1 MSLPLHSSLLA
12 LLRAWPLYSCIAVAS
27 CLLWWQPA
35 REVSAAVVIAL
46 YLALSLRCWRGRLRP
61 RAAVDGP
68 AQLVIAYASQ
78 GGQAQDFA
86 ERSAAQLRDA
96 GQQALLLPLN
106 ALDPNHWAAP
116 RILFVVS
123 TYGEGEAPDNA
134 ARFEQRLAAD
144 GIHAQSLEYAVLAFG
159 DRQYRD
165 FCAFGRRLDERLRQ
179 LGGAC
184 RCSTGW
190 KPIAAI
196 LACCVTGNINWP
208 T

>member
-1 MSLPLHSSLLA
+1 MATGAGGQRGSGDRALSRAFATLLA
-12 LLRAWPLYSCIAVAS
+12 WTVA
-27 CLLWWQPA
+27 
-35 REVSAAVVIAL
+35 
-46 YLALSLRCWRGRLRP
+46 P

-96 GQQALLLPLN
+96 GQQTLLLPLN

-134 ARFEQRLAAD
+134 ARFELAAD

-179 LGGAC
+179 LGAC

>member
-86 ERSAAQLRDA
+86 ERSAAQLRRGPA
-96 GQQALLLPLN
+96 GAAAAAQCAGPEPLGGP
-106 ALDPNHWAAP
+106 AHPVRRQHL
-116 RILFVVS
+116 RR
-123 TYGEGEAPDNA
+123 GEAPDNA

-179 LGGAC
+179 LGAC

-196 LACCVTGNINWP
+196 LACCVTGSINWP

>member
-12 LLRAWPLYSCIAVAS
+12 LLRAWPLYSCIAVAT

-35 REVSAAVVIAL
+35 RELSAAVVITL

-96 GQQALLLPLN
+96 GQQTLLLPLN
-106 ALDPNHWAAP
+106 ALDPNPPSAAP
-116 RILFVVS
+116 ATAQPWKCWRPD
-123 TYGEGEAPDNA
+123 APT
-134 ARFEQRLAAD
+134 RSEP
-144 GIHAQSLEYAVLAFG
+144 S
-159 DRQYRD
+159 
-165 FCAFGRRLDERLRQ
+165 
-179 LGGAC
+179 
-184 RCSTGW
+184 
-190 KPIAAI
+190 
-196 LACCVTGNINWP
+196 
-208 T
+208 